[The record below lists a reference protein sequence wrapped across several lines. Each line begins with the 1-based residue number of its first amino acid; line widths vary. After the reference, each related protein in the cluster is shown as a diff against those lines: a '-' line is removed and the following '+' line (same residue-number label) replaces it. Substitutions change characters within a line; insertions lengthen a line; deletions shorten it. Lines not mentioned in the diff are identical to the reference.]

1 MGRERKAFSPVGTRR
16 HFEVVIEAL
25 RKAIASGDLQPGDRL
40 PAEPA
45 LAEEF
50 AVSRS
55 VLREALKVLELSGDV
70 TVRRGY
76 GGGTFIAEPG
86 VAEEHAP
93 VPVHGIGT
101 VALSP
106 AQLLDVRL
114 ALEPAAARVAA
125 VHGGQDAR
133 MLREAV
139 NDIELLDARP
149 AHVLAAD
156 VGFHVAVAEATGNP
170 VFAMTLRG
178 LRPVAYR
185 ALNEVAQ
192 LPAWRERAREDH
204 ERIAFEIAR
213 RNADLAETLMRSH
226 IEAEAD
232 ARRDELARRGA
243 YDSGALVMSALPT
256 LHAADR
262 NGDRP

>member
-1 MGRERKAFSPVGTRR
+1 MGGERKAFSPVGTRR

-25 RKAIASGDLQPGDRL
+25 RTAIAAGELQPGDRL

-55 VLREALKVLELSGDV
+55 VLREALKVLELSGDLM
-70 TVRRGY
+70 VRRGY
-76 GGGTFIAEPG
+76 GGGTFVAEPG

-93 VPVHGIGT
+93 VPVHGIAT

-106 AQLLDVRL
+106 GQLLDVRL

-125 VHGGQDAR
+125 ARGGPAAR
-133 MLREAV
+133 TLREAV

-156 VGFHVAVAEATGNP
+156 VDFHVAVAEATGNP
-170 VFAMTLRG
+170 VFAMMLRG

-192 LPAWRERAREDH
+192 LVAWREQAREDH
-204 ERIAFEIAR
+204 ERIAFEIGR
-213 RNADLAETLMRSH
+213 RNAELAGTLMRAH

-232 ARRDELARRGA
+232 ARRAELVRRGA
-243 YDSGALVMSALPT
+243 TDTGALVMSALPT
-256 LHAADR
+256 LQAGGREA
-262 NGDRP
+262 G